1 MTDSQKPLS
10 VYSASAGSGKTFT
23 IAYEYISMMLLA
35 SENQNKTYRN
45 ILAVTFTNKACDE
58 MKSRIILNLFLIS
71 NRDKF
76 QGKQKESIQDI
87 INRIKERTGLGE
99 NEIIRRSRCF
109 FSLILH
115 DYSFFS
121 IFTIDSFFQ
130 KIVRNLTFE
139 LGMQQNY
146 ELELDTNLVIS
157 ELVDDLMLESENDE
171 NLRHCVDALIEKN
184 IDSDRKWSPK
194 EKIRNFVLQA
204 ILSEYK
210 IGNTFTDE
218 YIHNL
223 DEKISSFCNGVKR
236 CMDNIGAE
244 IKRNGLE
251 SEDFTQGYAN
261 LYYYKMFVT
270 DAPESVKYKELLLG
284 KYKNDKF
291 KENKWFS
298 SKSKHLDKADAFNA
312 IVGELKA
319 LDFEDFC
326 TAYVIRKNIELVGL
340 LDRAIEILHS
350 NLERDSIFLLSDV
363 PSMLSQIIKGAEGD
377 DGAISVMPF
386 VFEKVGTTYN
396 NFLIDEFQDTSQKQW
411 SIFYTMLSEALSQN
425 NRSIIVGDIKQ
436 SIYSWRGGDWKIL
449 SDLTNKKI
457 LSDFIKPENLDKNYR
472 TARNIVE
479 FNNDFFESV
488 FPSENKN
495 PEKNVNVF
503 GRPNSS
509 LYKDVEQK
517 VKHDESSE
525 VNVRF
530 YSSDIL
536 DTDGIRENIFKDL
549 VSKVESLQLEHN
561 VQPSQIMILTR
572 KKREASYIANSFY
585 AIPPECRK
593 PGVRYDVVSNEA
605 LYIISN
611 RAVRLIVAYMRYL
624 LNNTDELSLI
634 EAAYL
639 YYQEKNH
646 LSIVNQ
652 FDKATLLDNL
662 KNAIGAE
669 MAVLSDKQAFEI
681 VDIVI
686 NRLGLN
692 KSECNVPFLVA
703 FRNVVHDFSVKSTD
717 LQAFMEYW
725 DERGSEETLK
735 IPESQNAIKII
746 TIHASKGLEA
756 DYIFIPF
763 CSWKFVDKIPGAVE
777 YMFVNNPYSDDG
789 SKIPVEN
796 KAELQNTMFKNEYAD
811 DIFKKRIEA
820 FNLLY
825 VAFTRAKYG
834 LYIYA
839 KEEVKAFE
847 EPTSVSQLLADYFN
861 SVSNVWEPEVTE
873 RNNYTVKEFTRGE
886 LDLAN
891 ENASRTDGNDNF
903 ITEYPVNEA
912 TEFNIK
918 HHLNEDTEGEISA
931 RERGERYHSIFE
943 NIIVAEDVEMA
954 VNSIRAKGEVD
965 MEAAEAMKQEIK
977 AKIASPVVSRWFAGN
992 AEVFNEFNIIVPS
1005 LDGGSFKRPDR
1016 VMIFDD
1022 EIVIVDYKFGEEKN
1036 EKRYSEQVRRYAS
1049 LISEIDGFGSKK
1061 VSMYI
1066 WYYMRNEVVK
1076 VGMTCNDEIIKFEP

>member
-1 MTDSQKPLS
+1 MSDSQKPLS

-76 QGKQKESIQDI
+76 QGKQRESIQDI
-87 INRIKERTGLGE
+87 IEKINERTNLGE
-99 NEIIRRSRCF
+99 NEIIKRSRCF

-121 IFTIDSFFQ
+121 IYTIDSFFQ
-130 KIVRNLTFE
+130 KIVRNLTYE

-157 ELVDDLMLESENDE
+157 ELVDDLMLESENDDD
-171 NLRHCVDALIEKN
+171 LRRCVDALIEKN
-184 IDSDRKWSPK
+184 IDRDKKWSPK

-210 IGNTFTDE
+210 IGNTFTEE

-223 DEKISSFCNGVKR
+223 DEKISSFCNGVKQ
-236 CMDNIGAE
+236 CMDKIGAE
-244 IKRNGLE
+244 IKRNGLND
-251 SEDFTQGYAN
+251 EDFTKGYAN
-261 LYYYKMFVT
+261 LYYYKMFATT
-270 DAPESVKYKELLLG
+270 DSNSVKYKDLLFD
-284 KYKNDKF
+284 KYKDDKF
-291 KENKWFS
+291 KENKWFNA
-298 SKSKHLDKADAFNA
+298 KSEHLDKANAFNA
-312 IVGELKA
+312 IVEDLKV
-319 LDFEDFC
+319 LDYEDFC

-340 LDRAIEILHS
+340 LDKAIEILHA

-363 PSMLSQIIKGAEGD
+363 PSMLSQIIKGAEDNDGD
-377 DGAISVMPF
+377 ISVMPF

-396 NFLIDEFQDTSQKQW
+396 HFLIDEFQDTSQKQW

-449 SDLTNKKI
+449 SDLTNKNI
-457 LSDFIKPENLDKNYR
+457 LSDFINPESLDRNYR
-472 TARNIVE
+472 TAKNIVE

-488 FPSENKN
+488 FPSEKKDPNKN
-495 PEKNVNVF
+495 TEIF
-503 GRPNSS
+503 GVANSS

-517 VKHDESSE
+517 IKHNESSE
-525 VNVRF
+525 IKVRF
-530 YSSDIL
+530 YDSETL
-536 DTDGIRENIFKDL
+536 DTNELKVKIFEDL
-549 VSKVESLQLEHN
+549 VSKIECLQLEHN
-561 VQPSQIMILTR
+561 VQPSQITILTR
-572 KKREASYIANSFY
+572 KKSEASFIANSFY
-585 AIPPECRK
+585 AIPSERRK

-605 LYIISN
+605 LYIVSN

-624 LNNTDELSLI
+624 LNNNDDLSLV

-639 YYQEKNH
+639 YYQEKNKVAVV
-646 LSIVNQ
+646 SQ
-652 FDKATLLDNL
+652 FEKASLLDIFNV
-662 KNAIGAE
+662 AIGTKDASL
-669 MAVLSDKQAFEI
+669 ADKQAFEI

-692 KSECNVPFLVA
+692 QEESNVPFLVA
-703 FRNVVHDFSVKSTD
+703 FRNVVHDFSTKSTD

-725 DERGSEETLK
+725 DERGAGETLK

-763 CSWKFVDKIPGAVE
+763 CSWKFVDTIPGAVE

-796 KAELQNTMFKNEYAD
+796 KAELQNTRFREEYND
-811 DIFKKRIEA
+811 DVYKKRIEA

-839 KEEVKAFE
+839 KEKVKGFE
-847 EPTSVSQLLADYFN
+847 KPTCVSQLLADYFN
-861 SVSNVWEPEVTE
+861 AVSSVWTPEITNESDYTVTE
-873 RNNYTVKEFTRGE
+873 YARGE
-886 LDLAN
+886 L
-891 ENASRTDGNDNF
+891 ESTKESVSSTGGKDNF
-903 ITEYPVNEA
+903 ITQYPVNEA
-912 TEFNIK
+912 SEFNVTSN
-918 HHLNEDTEGEISA
+918 LPEDVEGGVSA
-931 RERGERYHSIFE
+931 RERGKRYHAIFE
-943 NIIVAEDVEMA
+943 NIIVADDVDLA

-965 MEAAEAMKQEIK
+965 MALAEVLKSEIK
-977 AKIASPVVSRWFAGN
+977 EKIANPAVSRWFAGN
-992 AEVFNEFNIIVPS
+992 CEVFNEFNIIVP
-1005 LDGGSFKRPDR
+1005 DPNGGQFRRPDR
-1016 VMIFDD
+1016 VMFFDD
-1022 EIVIVDYKFGEEKN
+1022 EIVVVDYKFGEEKM
-1036 EKRYSEQVRRYAS
+1036 ERKYSEQVRRYAS
-1049 LISEIDGFGSKK
+1049 LISEIDGFKDRK

-1066 WYYMRNEVVK
+1066 WYYMRNEIVK
-1076 VGMTCNDEIIKFEP
+1076 VGMTCEDEIIKFEP